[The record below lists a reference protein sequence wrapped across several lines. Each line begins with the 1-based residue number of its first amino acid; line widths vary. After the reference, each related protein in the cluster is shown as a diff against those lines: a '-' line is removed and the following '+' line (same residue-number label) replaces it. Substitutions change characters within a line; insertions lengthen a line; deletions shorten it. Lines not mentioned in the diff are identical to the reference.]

1 MNYLA
6 DFRDDLLTAKDDVLS
21 PIKAFMHGPQHAI
34 YDDAIAFLKEEEANF
49 AELSP
54 AEVQPLRDLAASD
67 YPYRGEI
74 LPIAK
79 AAVTRLRELLDNLL
93 TAERHRALGA
103 LDEQE
108 ARLRTIEDFGLLD
121 EASLSQVLVP
131 TVASRSAIKTERFV
145 TGIRDRLQRYNTQDY
160 PGQLALAA
168 KLAVPVQ
175 KPVGCDTTA
184 APTPAPVAVK
194 YTTAMSLRP
203 KCSLTYIATLA
214 ELDEWLAALRL
225 AAQEELDKG
234 NRISL

>member
-1 MNYLA
+1 LA

-121 EASLSQVLVP
+121 EASRAQVLVP
-131 TVASRSAIKTERFV
+131 TVAARSAIKTARFV

-225 AAQEELDKG
+225 AVQDELDKG